1 MEVASS
7 TLKIGV
13 MTEGEATEQLTP
25 SARSIL
31 LWLGGRHGGMM
42 GKMMH
47 SSTFNISGETV
58 IIKTKES

>member
-31 LWLGGRHGGMM
+31 TWLGGRDD
-42 GKMMH
+42 
-47 SSTFNISGETV
+47 GENDA
-58 IIKTKES
+58 